1 MLALSKPISS
11 PSRTDKF
18 PPPLLKLLRSNVGSR
33 SRGRSRTSPL
43 FYTRSRKIDAGVG
56 ENIQEPSSP
65 KVTCIGQVR
74 VRRSAVSKAEKPL
87 GAAVSRRS
95 WWWVKKALFGEKN
108 FTLSCCGKR
117 SFRKVFCKWGLFF
130 RSGYCKK
137 VDAPEDSCRT
147 YCDQKREYYEYFG
160 AGVQE
165 FKRDFLESPSSPPK
179 NALFL
184 TRCRSAPYRSSSLGG
199 RFWSSPLPEKGYENE
214 PENEVKSEEPKEP
227 RYENSPESVKES
239 ENSAS
244 IEHDSEEIAG
254 NSLHPLLLTRCKSE
268 PAITGTRLDPEA
280 TLWRQ
285 RKLGA

>member
-18 PPPLLKLLRSNVGSR
+18 PPPLLKFLRSNAGSR
-33 SRGRSRTSPL
+33 SRGRSRTSPI
-43 FYTRSRKIDAGVG
+43 FYTRSRKIDAALNG
-56 ENIQEPSSP
+56 NIQEPSSP

-74 VRRSAVSKAEKPL
+74 VRRSAVSKVEKPG
-87 GAAVSRRS
+87 GAAARRHTC
-95 WWWVKKALFGEKN
+95 WWVKKALFGEKN
-108 FTLSCCGKR
+108 FTLSCCRKR
-117 SFRKVFCKWGLFF
+117 SFRRIFCKWGLFF

-137 VDAPEDSCRT
+137 VDATEDSFRA
-147 YCDQKREYYEYFG
+147 YSDQKTENYEYFG

-199 RFWSSPLPEKGYENE
+199 RFWRSPLSENTDENE
-214 PENEVKSEEPKEP
+214 PENEAKSEELTEP

-239 ENSAS
+239 ENSAN
-244 IEHDSEEIAG
+244 IEQESEEIAIH
-254 NSLHPLLLTRCKSE
+254 SLHPLLLTRCKSE
-268 PAITGTRLDPEA
+268 PARTGARLDPEA